1 MYQIKGRFQHYD
13 WGGFTFMPAL
23 FNINNSENKPFAE
36 YWLGVHSGG
45 PTTVA
50 LNAESKT
57 SLDALIN
64 SNKPLYLGKQLWKQ
78 FDKLPFLLKILD
90 VRKMLSIQVHP
101 NKMAAEAGFLRENE
115 AKIPLNASFR
125 NYKDDNHKPEIMVA
139 LSDFWLLHGF
149 ASNIQERL
157 DQYVFLNPFK
167 QAYRED
173 GIRGLYQAIMNLT
186 QAEVN
191 DLLGAQME
199 KALDQY
205 AAGELKKTAPDY
217 WAARACID
225 FKNGYDY
232 DKGIFS
238 IYLFNIVNLNP
249 GQGIFQGAGMPHAYM
264 EGQNIE
270 LMSNSDNVL
279 RGGLTNKHIDVKE
292 LMNNTLFVET
302 VPHILEGDLELSSAS
317 YKAPVDDFQLTYYL
331 IESGQQLEIQVDKP
345 SVILMMEGQVKWIS
359 ESKEIDSFGVDAVY
373 VHPGECIRIESC
385 STSRLFVASTG

>member
-13 WGGFTFMPAL
+13 WGGYTFMPAL
-23 FNINNSENKPFAE
+23 FNIDNSDKIPFAE

-45 PTTVA
+45 PATVA
-50 LNAESKT
+50 LNAETKT
-57 SLDALIN
+57 SLDALIT

-78 FDKLPFLLKILD
+78 FNKLPFLLKILD
-90 VRKMLSIQVHP
+90 VNKMLSIQVHP
-101 NKMAAEAGFLRENE
+101 NKMDAEAGFLRENE
-115 AKIPLNASFR
+115 AKIPLSASIR
-125 NYKDDNHKPEIMVA
+125 NYKDENHKPEIMVA

-149 ASNIQERL
+149 ASNIQERV
-157 DQYVFLNPFK
+157 DHYAFLNPFK
-167 QAYRED
+167 EAYKEG
-173 GIRGLYQAIMNLT
+173 GIRGLYESIMNLT

-191 DLLGAQME
+191 SLLGAHMQ

-225 FKNGYDY
+225 FKKGTDY

-292 LMNNTLFVET
+292 LMNNILFVET
-302 VPHILEGDLELSSAS
+302 VPHILNGDLAVSGSSYA
-317 YKAPVDDFQLTYYL
+317 APVDDFKLTYFL
-331 IESGQQLEIQVDKP
+331 LGSEQQMELQVDKP
-345 SVILMMEGQVKWIS
+345 SVILLTEGHVKWIS
-359 ESKEIDSFGVDAVY
+359 ESKEIDSSGVDAVFVY
-373 VHPGECIRIESC
+373 PGENIKIQSC
-385 STSRLFVASTG
+385 SITRLFIASIA

>member
-23 FNINNSENKPFAE
+23 FNINNSDNKPFAE

-50 LNAESKT
+50 LNAETKT

-173 GIRGLYQAIMNLT
+173 GIRGLYQAIMNLS

-205 AAGELKKTAPDY
+205 NAGELKKTAPDY

-225 FKNGYDY
+225 FKNGSDY

-302 VPHILEGDLELSSAS
+302 VPHILEGDLALSRAS

-331 IESGQQLEIQVDKP
+331 MESGQQLEMQVDKP
-345 SVILMMEGQVKWIS
+345 SVILMTEGQVKWIS
-359 ESKEIDSFGVDAVY
+359 ESKEIDSCGVDALY

-385 STSRLFVASTG
+385 SISRLFVASTG

>member
-13 WGGFTFMPAL
+13 WGGYTFMPGL
-23 FNINNSENKPFAE
+23 FNIDNSDNIPFAE

-50 LNAESKT
+50 LNAETKT
-57 SLDALIN
+57 SLDALIT
-64 SNKPLYLGKQLWKQ
+64 SNKPLYLGKQVWKK

-90 VRKMLSIQVHP
+90 VNKMLSIQVHP
-101 NKMAAEAGFLRENE
+101 NKMDAEAGFLRENE

-157 DQYVFLNPFK
+157 DQYVFLNSFK
-167 QAYRED
+167 EAYKEG
-173 GIRGLYQAIMNLT
+173 GIRGLYETIMYLT
-186 QAEVN
+186 QADVN
-191 DLLGAQME
+191 KLLGAHMQ

-225 FKNGYDY
+225 FKNGTDY

-238 IYLFNIVNLNP
+238 IYLFNIVNLKP

-292 LMNNTLFVET
+292 LMNNILFVET
-302 VPHILEGDLELSSAS
+302 VPNILDGDLELSNLTYA
-317 YKAPVDDFQLTYYL
+317 APVDDFKLTYYL
-331 IESGQQLEIQVDKP
+331 LANEQQLEIQVDKP
-345 SVILMMEGQVKWIS
+345 SVILMTEGHVKWIS
-359 ESKEIDSFGVDAVY
+359 ESKEIDSSGVDAIY
-373 VHPGECIRIESC
+373 AYPGEYIKVQSC
-385 STSRLFVASTG
+385 STSRLFLASTS

>member
-13 WGGFTFMPAL
+13 WGGYTFMPAL
-23 FNINNSENKPFAE
+23 FNIDNSDKIPFAE

-50 LNAESKT
+50 LNAETKT

-78 FDKLPFLLKILD
+78 FNKLPFLLKILD
-90 VRKMLSIQVHP
+90 VNKMLSIQVHP
-101 NKMAAEAGFLRENE
+101 NKMDAEAGFLRENE
-115 AKIPLNASFR
+115 AKIPLSASIR
-125 NYKDDNHKPEIMVA
+125 NYKDENHKPEIMVA

-149 ASNIQERL
+149 ASNIQERV
-157 DQYVFLNPFK
+157 DHYAFLNPFK
-167 QAYRED
+167 EAYKEG
-173 GIRGLYQAIMNLT
+173 GIRGLYESIMNLT

-191 DLLGAQME
+191 SLLGAHMQ

-225 FKNGYDY
+225 FKKGTDY

-302 VPHILEGDLELSSAS
+302 VPHILDGDLAVSSSS
-317 YKAPVDDFQLTYYL
+317 YAAPVDDFKLTYFL
-331 IESGQQLEIQVDKP
+331 LGSGQLMELQVDKP
-345 SVILMMEGQVKWIS
+345 SVILMTEGHVKWIS
-359 ESKEIDSFGVDAVY
+359 ESKEIDSSGVDAVFVY
-373 VHPGECIRIESC
+373 PGENIKIQSC
-385 STSRLFVASTG
+385 SITRLFIASIA

>member
-13 WGGFTFMPAL
+13 WGGYTFMPAL
-23 FNINNSENKPFAE
+23 FNIDNSDKIPFAE

-50 LNAESKT
+50 LNDVTKT
-57 SLDALIN
+57 SLDALIT

-78 FDKLPFLLKILD
+78 FNKLPFLLKILD
-90 VRKMLSIQVHP
+90 VNKMLSIQVHP
-101 NKMAAEAGFLRENE
+101 NKMDAEAGFLRENE
-115 AKIPLNASFR
+115 AKIPLSASIR

-149 ASNIQERL
+149 ASNIQERV
-157 DQYVFLNPFK
+157 DHYAFLNPFK
-167 QAYRED
+167 EAYKEG
-173 GIRGLYQAIMNLT
+173 GIRGLYESIMNLT

-191 DLLGAQME
+191 SLLGAHMQ

-225 FKNGYDY
+225 FKKGTDY

-302 VPHILEGDLELSSAS
+302 VPHILDGDLAVSSSS
-317 YKAPVDDFQLTYYL
+317 YAAPVDDFKLTYFL
-331 IESGQQLEIQVDKP
+331 LGSGQQMELQVDKP
-345 SVILMMEGQVKWIS
+345 SVILMTEGHVKWIS
-359 ESKEIDSFGVDAVY
+359 ESKEIDSSGVDAVFVY
-373 VHPGECIRIESC
+373 PGENIKIQSC
-385 STSRLFVASTG
+385 SITRLFIASTA

>member
-1 MYQIKGRFQHYD
+1 
-13 WGGFTFMPAL
+13 A
-23 FNINNSENKPFAE
+23 
-36 YWLGVHSGG
+36 
-45 PTTVA
+45 
-50 LNAESKT
+50 
-57 SLDALIN
+57 
-64 SNKPLYLGKQLWKQ
+64 
-78 FDKLPFLLKILD
+78 
-90 VRKMLSIQVHP
+90 SI
-101 NKMAAEAGFLRENE
+101 
-115 AKIPLNASFR
+115 R

-149 ASNIQERL
+149 ASNIQERV
-157 DQYVFLNPFK
+157 DHYAFLNPFK
-167 QAYRED
+167 EAYKEG
-173 GIRGLYQAIMNLT
+173 GIRGLYESIMNLT

-191 DLLGAQME
+191 SLLGAHMQ

-225 FKNGYDY
+225 FKKGTDY

-302 VPHILEGDLELSSAS
+302 VPHILDGDLAVSSSS
-317 YKAPVDDFQLTYYL
+317 YAAPVDDFKLTYFL
-331 IESGQQLEIQVDKP
+331 LGSGQQMELQVDKP
-345 SVILMMEGQVKWIS
+345 SVILMTEGHVKWIS
-359 ESKEIDSFGVDAVY
+359 ESKEIDSSGVDAVFVY
-373 VHPGECIRIESC
+373 PGENIKIQSC
-385 STSRLFVASTG
+385 SITRLFIASIA

>member
-23 FNINNSENKPFAE
+23 FNINNAEKKPFAE
-36 YWLGVHSGG
+36 YWLGIHSGG
-45 PTTVA
+45 PATVE

-78 FDKLPFLLKILD
+78 FDKLPYLLKILD
-90 VRKMLSIQVHP
+90 VNKMLSIQVHP
-101 NKMAAEAGFLRENE
+101 NKIDAEAGFLRENA

-157 DQYVFLNPFK
+157 DQYDFLNPFK
-167 QAYRED
+167 QPFKEG
-173 GIRGLYQAIMNLT
+173 GIRGLYEAIMNLT
-186 QAEVN
+186 QDEVN
-191 DLLGAQME
+191 HLLSAYMG

-225 FKNGYDY
+225 FKKGTDF

-302 VPHILEGDLELSSAS
+302 VPQILQGDLELSTCS
-317 YKAPVDDFQLTYYL
+317 YAAPVDDFQLTYYL
-331 IESGQQLEIQVDKP
+331 LGSGQQLQLQVDKP
-345 SVILMMEGQVKWIS
+345 SVILMTEGHVKWIAD
-359 ESKEIDSFGVDAVY
+359 SKEIDSFGVDAVY
-373 VHPGECIRIESC
+373 VYPGECITINSC
-385 STSRLFVASTG
+385 STSRLFVASTC